1 MLPNTLVET
10 LRTLESIYRNAPPL
24 TGAYIPIDPSALQRF
39 QESAYTIPDL
49 PAFIKTLKTCYRIQ
63 CENISLHYYTP
74 NDASAF
80 SRFEICKLRR
90 CAKRAY
96 ALTQAHAA
104 NSTEFRFHIVP
115 HESLRRM
122 PAKGDIVRPEH
133 INGGFTWVYSSSHTP
148 HTHAIH
154 TPVEIYI
161 YRKEEFPKVML
172 HEITHHLPYHTH
184 QSKWSASVL
193 AEFYR
198 IFDINQAG
206 CPHQCTVQLEPNEAI
221 VEFWATLFQLM
232 FVAISTSTSKFD
244 KLLQCEQRWSQKQA
258 DKLVQFQKATG
269 KPWTEETHAYA
280 YIVLKNLLLQNVEL
294 FIASQNVPYDPVS
307 ILQFL
312 KTASSAPSAPSTT
325 TTASA
330 LGHESMRMTTFGD
343 L

>member
-1 MLPNTLVET
+1 MLPNTLEET
-10 LRTLESIYRNAPPL
+10 LLALETIYRNAPPL
-24 TGAYIPIDPSALQRF
+24 TGGYIPINPSALQRF

-49 PAFIKTLKTCYRIQ
+49 PSFIKTLKTCYRIQ

-74 NDASAF
+74 NDATAL

-96 ALTQAHAA
+96 ALTHAHAVR
-104 NSTEFRFHIVP
+104 TMEFRFYIVP

-122 PAKGDIVRPEH
+122 PADGDIVRPEH
-133 INGGFTWVYSSSHTP
+133 INGGFTWVT
-148 HTHAIH
+148 HTHTSH
-154 TPVEIYI
+154 MPVEIYI

-184 QSKWSASVL
+184 PSKWSAPVL
-193 AEFYR
+193 SEFYR
-198 IFDINQAG
+198 VFDINQAG

-232 FVAISTSTSKFD
+232 FVAIDTHSVSTSNFD
-244 KLLQCEQRWSQKQA
+244 KLLQCEQRWSQKQS
-258 DKLVQFQKATG
+258 DKLVQFQKAKG
-269 KPWTEETHAYA
+269 KPWTEETHAFA
-280 YIVLKNLLLQNVEL
+280 YIVLKNLLLQNTDL
-294 FIASQNVPYDPVS
+294 FIASHTPPYDPVR

-312 KTASSAPSAPSTT
+312 KTAAASAPSGPSGS
-325 TTASA
+325 ASA
-330 LGHESMRMTTFGD
+330 ISPSMRMTTFGD